1 MIKKIESFV
10 ENPYINLLIGAIL
23 FLSAISEVGDAL
35 VDDISNLNV
44 RVHHGIM
51 IYGIFLAIQSI
62 PELFESMERVL
73 RGIKKEV
80 DEDS

>member
-1 MIKKIESFV
+1 MLKKIKDFV
-10 ENPYINLLIGAIL
+10 ENPYVNLLIGAIL

-35 VDDISNLNV
+35 YDDISNLNV

-51 IYGIFLAIQSI
+51 IYGVFMAIKSI
-62 PELFESMERVL
+62 PDLFESLERVSRSIREDL
-73 RGIKKEV
+73 

>member
-51 IYGIFLAIQSI
+51 IYGIFLAIQNI